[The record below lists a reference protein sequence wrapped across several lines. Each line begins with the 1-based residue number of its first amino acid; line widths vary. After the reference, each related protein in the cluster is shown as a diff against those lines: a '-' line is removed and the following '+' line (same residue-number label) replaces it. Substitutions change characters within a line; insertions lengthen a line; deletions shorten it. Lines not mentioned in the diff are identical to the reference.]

1 MLLGWMILGYILLA
15 AWPWSRWATARSSS
29 AEDQLLLSLI
39 LSIGLGCGVLSLLML
54 WVGLFG
60 IRIEAAL
67 ITALY
72 TAVMLPGWFRWWR
85 ERKHFP
91 HKSEPDPLNGWQ
103 WLTLVS
109 ISLICAGIVF
119 NAAYWP
125 FSKAD
130 TLGIY
135 HRYGTLIFETGAL
148 VPFAGRDD
156 AFYQAYPMHLPL
168 IYAFSY
174 LASGQI
180 NEYLARVIPA
190 LLAIGCIPTVYL
202 IGKAVQGKQAGWIS
216 AFLLATTPTFVRWAS
231 SGYVDLPMAF
241 YFTLAALFTLRL
253 IQGQRRFDALL
264 VGVTLGLAAWTKN
277 AALVGIGLMALWA
290 LFALWQ
296 RWVGLQHVLI
306 AGLACAVIA
315 GPWYL
320 RNWIEARLI
329 VPPTAWIDQAQHSL
343 QTLLAFITHPS
354 DFGLTGWVVVG
365 AVILTSAGL
374 IAQSTIGGIASR
386 LWSNRLQTGA
396 YTAQTLRPPLRTFT
410 AGNRSIALL
419 LWLTIPFFGI
429 WWWLVSYDLR
439 FLLLFLPLLT
449 VVAGGTTWHV
459 WTTLLKP
466 FQHSLRYAL
475 LVIAMLLVGVSLWL
489 SVEFKDDILRQPLM
503 SDTDKR
509 AIVLGDF

>member
-1 MLLGWMILGYILLA
+1 MLLGWLILAFMLLA
-15 AWPWSRWATARSSS
+15 AWPWARWIATRSDSD
-29 AEDQLLLSLI
+29 EDQLLLSLI
-39 LSIGLGCGVLSLLML
+39 LCIGLGSGVLSLLML

-60 IRIEAAL
+60 IRLETTL
-67 ITALY
+67 ITGLY
-72 TAVMLPGWFRWWR
+72 TTVMVPGWIRWWR
-85 ERKHFP
+85 ARKHYP
-91 HKSEPDPLNGWQ
+91 GKSEHKPLNRGQ
-103 WLTLVS
+103 WFALVS

-202 IGKAVQGKQAGWIS
+202 IGKTVQGKQAGWIS

-253 IQGQRRFDALL
+253 IQGQNRIDALL
-264 VGVTLGLAAWTKN
+264 VGVTLGMAAWTKN
-277 AALVGIGLMALWA
+277 AALVGIGLLAVWA

-296 RWVGLQHVLI
+296 RRIRLQHVLI
-306 AGLACAVIA
+306 AGLTCVMIA

-329 VPPTAWIDQAQHSL
+329 IPPTAWIDQAQHNL

-354 DFGLTGWVVVG
+354 DFGLTGWVIVG

-374 IAQSTIGGIASR
+374 ITQSTIGGFASR
-386 LWSNRLQTGA
+386 LWGKMLHGGEH
-396 YTAQTLRPPLRTFT
+396 TAQATSPPQRTFGAESHST
-410 AGNRSIALL
+410 ALL

-439 FLLLFLPLLT
+439 FVLLFLPLLT
-449 VVAGGTTWHV
+449 VIAGGVSWQV

-466 FQHSLRYAL
+466 FQSRLRYAL
-475 LVIAMLLVGVSLWL
+475 LLIAIVLAGVSLWL

>member
-1 MLLGWMILGYILLA
+1 MLLGWSILGFMLVA
-15 AWPWSRWATARSSS
+15 AWPWARWIAARSASD
-29 AEDQLLLSLI
+29 EDQLLLSL
-39 LSIGLGCGVLSLLML
+39 LLCIGLGSGVLSLLML

-60 IRIEAAL
+60 IRLETAL
-67 ITALY
+67 ITGLY
-72 TAVMLPGWFRWWR
+72 AVVMVPGWIRWWR
-85 ERKHFP
+85 ERKHVP
-91 HKSEPDPLNGWQ
+91 GKLEHKPLHRWQ
-103 WLTLVS
+103 WFALVS

-174 LASGQI
+174 MVSGQI

-190 LLAIGCIPTVYL
+190 LLAIGCVPTVYL
-202 IGKAVQGKQAGWIS
+202 IGKTVGGKQAGWIS

-241 YFTLAALFTLRL
+241 YYTLAALFTLRL
-253 IQGQRRFDALL
+253 IQHQRTIDALL
-264 VGVTLGLAAWTKN
+264 VGVMLGLAAWTKN

-296 RWVGLQHVLI
+296 RWIRLQQILI
-306 AGLACAVIA
+306 AGLACAIIA
-315 GPWYL
+315 GPWYI

-329 VPPTAWIDQAQHSL
+329 VPPTAWIDQAQHNL
-343 QTLLAFITHPS
+343 QTFLAFITHPT
-354 DFGLTGWVVVG
+354 DFGLTGWVVFG
-365 AVILTSAGL
+365 AVILVSIRLITHSSPGRAVSEIWGKKFHAGGHT
-374 IAQSTIGGIASR
+374 APTI
-386 LWSNRLQTGA
+386 
-396 YTAQTLRPPLRTFT
+396 RPPQQPFG
-410 AGNRSIALL
+410 AESRSTVLL

-429 WWWLVSYDLR
+429 WWWLASYDLR

-449 VVAGGTTWHV
+449 VIAGGVSWQL
-459 WTTLLKP
+459 WATLLRP
-466 FQHSLRYAL
+466 FQSRLRYAL
-475 LVIAMLLVGVSLWL
+475 LLIAIVLAGVSLWL

-503 SDTDKR
+503 NDSDKR
-509 AIVLGDF
+509 AIVLGES